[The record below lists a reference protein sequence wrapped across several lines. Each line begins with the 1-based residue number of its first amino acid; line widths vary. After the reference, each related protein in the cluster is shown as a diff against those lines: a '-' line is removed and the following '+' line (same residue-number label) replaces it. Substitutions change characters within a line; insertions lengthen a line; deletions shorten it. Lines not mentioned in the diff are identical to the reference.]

1 MRDFLAS
8 VIAALV
14 ASSLIAL
21 LGNLSGLWV
30 FETVGE
36 FIYLVVGAWV
46 VVFFSGK
53 LWRQGDRR

>member
-46 VVFFSGK
+46 MVFFSGK
-53 LWRQGDRR
+53 LWRQGDGR